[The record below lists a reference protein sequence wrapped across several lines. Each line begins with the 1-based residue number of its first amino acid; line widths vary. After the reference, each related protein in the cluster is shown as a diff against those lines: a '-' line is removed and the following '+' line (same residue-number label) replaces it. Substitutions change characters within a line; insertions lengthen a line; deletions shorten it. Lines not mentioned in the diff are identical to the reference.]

1 MRMMETVVLMTPT
14 SLSLDELAARLRAID
29 KWTVEMTT
37 ADRLV
42 VDGGTSRAYLHRD
55 ERFKETIHEQGATS
69 ERLAVLFDLVG
80 DAGFFLLD
88 CSDKILA
95 GEVLEVIA
103 DATNIVVD
111 DDFGLT
117 LAGNEFV
124 ALVKAGRWRSE

>member
-1 MRMMETVVLMTPT
+1 M
-14 SLSLDELAARLRAID
+14 LD
-29 KWTVEMTT
+29 
-37 ADRLV
+37 
-42 VDGGTSRAYLHRD
+42 Y
-55 ERFKETIHEQGATS
+55 
-69 ERLAVLFDLVG
+69 
-80 DAGFFLLD
+80 
-88 CSDKILA
+88 SDKILA